1 MTQTALR
8 CIDLDLMNRPGFR
21 RFMSA
26 WLYRDRD
33 LAFLVDPGPLAT
45 VPHLLAELRRCS
57 VDHLDYILLTH
68 IHIDHAGGTAAV
80 LEHYPGAQVICH
92 PDGIRHMVDPARL
105 WQGSRTVLGS
115 LADDYGEIL
124 PIPAERIGCAAEIEA
139 AGLYAF
145 LTPGHAPH
153 HCCYLRGDLLF
164 AGEVAGV
171 RCSVENGIYLRP
183 ATPPKFLLEVARTSI
198 EQMLALKPRRMVF
211 AHYGLVETAMDHLA
225 IARDQ
230 LDLWVDGVRRLQGTA
245 DDDFEAAFFRWLLD
259 HDPSFRTF
267 EQLPADIRQRERQ
280 FLGNSLRGMQ
290 EYVAGHPM
298 RG

>member
-1 MTQTALR
+1 MAGPELH

-45 VPHLLAELRRCS
+45 TPHLLAELRRLA
-57 VDHLDYILLTH
+57 VDRLDYILLTH

-80 LEHYPGAQVICH
+80 LEHYPDARVICH
-92 PDGIRHMVDPARL
+92 PDGIRHLVDPARL
-105 WQGSRTVLGS
+105 WQGSRSVLGT

-124 PIPAERIGCAAEIEA
+124 PVAAGRIAFAAEIGTS
-139 AGLYAF
+139 GLRAF

-153 HCCYLRGDLLF
+153 HCCYLLGDLLF

-171 RCSVENGIYLRP
+171 RCDVANGIYLRP
-183 ATPPKFLLEVARTSI
+183 ATPPKFLLDVARTSI
-198 EQMLALKPRRMVF
+198 EQMLALEPRRMVF
-211 AHYGLVETAMDHLA
+211 AHYGLVATAMDHLR

-230 LDLWVDGVRRLQGTA
+230 LGLWVDGVRCLQGTA
-245 DDDFEAAFFRWLLD
+245 ADDLDTAFFHWLLD
-259 HDPSFRTF
+259 HDPNFGTF
-267 EQLPADIRQRERQ
+267 VQLPPDIRARERQ

-290 EYVAGHPM
+290 EYVTTTAS
-298 RG
+298 